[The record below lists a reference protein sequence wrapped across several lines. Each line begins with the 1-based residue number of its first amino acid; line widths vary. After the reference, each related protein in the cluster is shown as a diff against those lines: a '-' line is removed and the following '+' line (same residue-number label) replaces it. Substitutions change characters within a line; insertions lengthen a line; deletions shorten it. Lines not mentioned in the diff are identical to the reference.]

1 MTKIRFV
8 VGPPG
13 TGKTH
18 IFLINKYKELLKKY
32 DIEKIILTSH
42 TNVASDQIK
51 KAILELPEV
60 KSRGLRKKFFDYR
73 VCTIHKYCRS
83 KNPGSDVWVGICD
96 DHFENLCMENINFK
110 LGKHETGKELKKT
123 HGFFKCY
130 SDAHGKGLT
139 LKEHY
144 NTCSPHVLQEYKPYN
159 LRQIEHMEET
169 YEKYKQRNRISDF
182 ADMIDKYN
190 NQNDESDIQALII
203 DEAQDCNVPQL
214 KAVKKMGA
222 NVRDGHLYMVGDPD
236 QTIFEFSGS
245 DADAFHKN
253 AAQPWQELTEGL
265 RCSKVVNA
273 FARKIIKPLWTK
285 YGYERVWTPTKDE
298 GNIIRIQGLKS
309 PSLNLDKLIH
319 KIKNTE
325 ETFIFTYRGN
335 PTNHAVRKFF
345 IQHGIVFAH
354 INSSPHVPVK
364 ELRAHKN
371 YDEVFLKGKPLEL
384 KYIKQFHNYL
394 GRKVVVH
401 GKTGKTLCFDE
412 MIDKPY
418 TIHELIKAD
427 IYKPEILENGNFHIV
442 RTGANIERIAYIKK
456 VLSKGFNFAEDKVRV
471 EYGNIHEIKG
481 ITRDNCVFDTSVYP
495 FRYSQEPRDTQIR
508 LSYTAVTRARYDL
521 FIIQSSLGATL
532 GGVK

>member
-83 KNPGSDVWVGICD
+83 KNPGSDVWDGICD

-203 DEAQDCNVPQL
+203 DEAQDCNV
-214 KAVKKMGA
+214 
-222 NVRDGHLYMVGDPD
+222 
-236 QTIFEFSGS
+236 
-245 DADAFHKN
+245 
-253 AAQPWQELTEGL
+253 
-265 RCSKVVNA
+265 
-273 FARKIIKPLWTK
+273 
-285 YGYERVWTPTKDE
+285 
-298 GNIIRIQGLKS
+298 
-309 PSLNLDKLIH
+309 
-319 KIKNTE
+319 
-325 ETFIFTYRGN
+325 
-335 PTNHAVRKFF
+335 
-345 IQHGIVFAH
+345 
-354 INSSPHVPVK
+354 
-364 ELRAHKN
+364 
-371 YDEVFLKGKPLEL
+371 
-384 KYIKQFHNYL
+384 HN
-394 GRKVVVH
+394 
-401 GKTGKTLCFDE
+401 
-412 MIDKPY
+412 
-418 TIHELIKAD
+418 
-427 IYKPEILENGNFHIV
+427 
-442 RTGANIERIAYIKK
+442 
-456 VLSKGFNFAEDKVRV
+456 
-471 EYGNIHEIKG
+471 
-481 ITRDNCVFDTSVYP
+481 
-495 FRYSQEPRDTQIR
+495 
-508 LSYTAVTRARYDL
+508 
-521 FIIQSSLGATL
+521 
-532 GGVK
+532 